1 MGELMR
7 DILRRVSIVTR
18 ISVISIAIMLLG
30 LIVFA
35 TFIAGPSID
44 KDKAALS
51 EEVQFKA
58 ETRSLDKTPEDGKPK
73 EKAKQNEPLS
83 SVQEHLDKTP
93 EDGKP
98 KEKAKQNEP
107 LSSVQE
113 HLGELRAEESTA
125 FQAYNNSLYE
135 LEQLEADS
143 PVAEQQPV
151 EAQPQDLEAKR
162 NELEAQ
168 IAARKERFESV
179 KAEKQ
184 AYLDSLSSERKKQVQ
199 AEQERRVEEARAEAA
214 ELREEFAPEAP
225 DPAPIPSQPIQEPE
239 QPAQVKGP
247 ENTPEPQPGP
257 QDDAEETEEVA
268 QQTAN
273 AAQYQPEVTPEETV
287 PAEET
292 APAERSDPPPPPP
305 EVAKAVVN
313 EAADFI
319 GTLAVDDEAPATPG
333 TTPSQ
338 QETTPAGAS
347 ADQYAE
353 QQGAPSNDND
363 LQQPETTTQGQ
374 QPSSEGQQQPSSAPV
389 TPTGNTVVA
398 EGAKYYGTPYEL
410 GGPEACIPYEK
421 MDCSC
426 LTTTVYAQFGISL
439 PDSPGA
445 QMTYGTPVSG
455 EPKAGDLVGW
465 SEDGSGVI
473 THVGIATGKGTTIHA
488 SGYYGHVTETP
499 IEYIPGYVGA
509 RRLL

>member
-1 MGELMR
+1 MR

-35 TFIAGPSID
+35 IFIAGPSI
-44 KDKAALS
+44 DKAALS

-58 ETRSLDKTPEDGKPK
+58 ETHS
-73 EKAKQNEPLS
+73 
-83 SVQEHLDKTP
+83 LDKTP

-135 LEQLEADS
+135 LEQQEADS

-151 EAQPQDLEAKR
+151 EAQPNDLEAKR

-225 DPAPIPSQPIQEPE
+225 DLAPIPPQPIQEPE
-239 QPAQVKGP
+239 AEPVQIENTPEPQPAQIKEP

-257 QDDAEETEEVA
+257 QDAEETEEVT

-273 AAQYQPEVTPEETV
+273 AAQYQPEVTPEETAPEETV

-292 APAERSDPPPPPP
+292 APAEGSDPPPPPP
-305 EVAKAVVN
+305 EVANAVVN

-319 GTLAVDDEAPATPG
+319 GTLAVDDEAPATPE
-333 TTPSQ
+333 TTPSR

-353 QQGAPSNDND
+353 QQGAPSNDD
-363 LQQPETTTQGQ
+363 LQQPETTTQEQ
-374 QPSSEGQQQPSSAPV
+374 QQQPSSAPV

-473 THVGIATGKGTTIHA
+473 THIGIATGKGTTIHA
-488 SGYYGHVTETP
+488 SGYAGYVTETP
-499 IEYIPGYVGA
+499 IEHIPGYVGA